1 MLATIRPENIRLAAD
16 GEADNTV
23 GGTVVSRVYAG
34 THARLRV
41 QAGIPQS
48 LPLEIIAEA
57 GDRPCRQEGDSVQL
71 QLPAQKVWLLPDD
84 R

>member
-1 MLATIRPENIRLAAD
+1 MLATIRPENIRLVAD

-34 THARLRV
+34 THTRLRL

-48 LPLEIIAEA
+48 LPLEVITEV
-57 GDRPCRQEGDSVQL
+57 GDRPRHQEGDSVQL
-71 QLPAQKVWLLPDD
+71 QLPAQKIWLLPDD